1 MAAPASPPLDAGLTR
16 AQKARLHEVA
26 DLMLQIYQLLARA
39 RYISASWIQPG
50 PHDLTAQ
57 LPLYHSLGLDPRI
70 IYLYSILPYLA
81 PERAAATQTTF
92 FNSSPFVD
100 FRKEEDV
107 REAHDFVFRE
117 TDPRS
122 AMRPWT
128 TALSGIGLDARLV
141 VYEARR
147 HVVFFVDNNSGE
159 NTDFVLDGVT
169 FEWSEEKG
177 ECVPFEA
184 AWNGERGRLPKIEVV
199 DKEAWDREKGF
210 YDLEEDDDEDYDEED
225 EGEDENEEEEEDDD
239 QGAHWDDI
247 PARLAGHVLRDML
260 GWFRDLVIVPGC
272 TEWDDNWSE
281 GQTVDNLP
289 LWEWRELRSDL
300 RREQRNVA
308 EERGELEVAEPSA
321 RPLIEER
328 MRQAEES
335 VAILQQAC
343 AACQADG
350 NLSPTAMAAE
360 IAREVESLTR
370 ELEECEN
377 RLAAPGDWMPQL
389 PEGAAQAR
397 DLAQQVVDELTRRA
411 DRLRKAIAWELEWP
425 AGGNGVQEE
434 SGAN

>member
-1 MAAPASPPLDAGLTR
+1 MEGLAPPPLDACLTR

-26 DLMLQIYQLLARA
+26 DLMLQIYQLLSRA
-39 RYISASWIQPG
+39 RYISASWIRPG

-70 IYLYSILPYLA
+70 VYLYSILPYLA

-107 REAHDFVFRE
+107 REARDFVFRE

-184 AWNGERGRLPKIEVV
+184 AWNGEKGRLPKVEVV

-210 YDLEEDDDEDYDEED
+210 YDLEEDDDEDYDENED
-225 EGEDENEEEEEDDD
+225 EDEEEEEDDDDD

-260 GWFRDLVIVPGC
+260 GWYRDLVIVPGC
-272 TEWDDNWSE
+272 TGWDDNWVAFPDELRGLYRKHGWPGEDFDSDAFVVDRARVEPGAEAKRRLAMSE
-281 GQTVDNLP
+281 GQIVDNLP

-308 EERGELEVAEPSA
+308 EKRGELEVAGTVRSA
-321 RPLIEER
+321 
-328 MRQAEES
+328 AH
-335 VAILQQAC
+335 
-343 AACQADG
+343 
-350 NLSPTAMAAE
+350 
-360 IAREVESLTR
+360 
-370 ELEECEN
+370 
-377 RLAAPGDWMPQL
+377 
-389 PEGAAQAR
+389 
-397 DLAQQVVDELTRRA
+397 
-411 DRLRKAIAWELEWP
+411 
-425 AGGNGVQEE
+425 
-434 SGAN
+434 